1 MNTQSTLFI
10 KETILKLLG
19 AIGSEKEIKK
29 YIEKYSSPEQ
39 RFAIIK
45 VGGSVI
51 QNDLDN
57 LVTSLVFLAQVG
69 LKPVILHGA
78 GPMLSAEL
86 DSLGIKFSFIDGQRV
101 TSSEV
106 RDVAQNIFKQT
117 NQKIVEALEL
127 LGANAL
133 GLTSNIFEC
142 KMGKPELGLVG
153 EITQVNLDPI
163 NQALASSAIPVIAPI
178 GEGESEILNINADI
192 ASVELVKAMNP
203 DKVIFLSETGGI
215 FNQSNKLIE
224 TINLV
229 LEYEDLM
236 QQDWLHSGMK
246 LKLEQVKTLLD
257 HLPKTSSVSI
267 TQPIN
272 LPKELF
278 TDSGSG
284 TLVKHGYKVDQFKE
298 PNNQIQS
305 EFKLIIE
312 SSFDGQL
319 VDDFFDKSDDLQI
332 FMTACKR
339 ATIAISSEFKIPY
352 MDKFGV
358 IPNAKGEGLGAGI
371 WHEMRKTY
379 PQVFWR
385 SRASNPINKFYSSI
399 CEGCQKNSDWHVF
412 WIGISDYTL
421 LKDCIEYALN
431 KPKSVI

>member
-1 MNTQSTLFI
+1 VNSQSPLFI

-57 LVTSLVFLAQVG
+57 LVTSLVFLDQVG

-86 DSLGIKFSFIDGQRV
+86 DLLGIKFSFIDGQRV

-163 NQALASSAIPVIAPI
+163 NQALGSSAIPVIAPI
-178 GEGESEILNINADI
+178 GEGENEILNINADI

-246 LKLEQVKTLLD
+246 LKLEQVKALLD

-284 TLVKHGYKVDQFKE
+284 TLVKHGYKVDQFKL
-298 PNNQIQS
+298 PDRQIQS
-305 EFKLIIE
+305 EFKLIVE

-319 VDDFFDKSDDLQI
+319 VDDFFDKSGDLQI

-339 ATIAISSEFKIPY
+339 ATIAISNEFKIPY

-379 PQVFWR
+379 PEVFWR

-412 WIGISDYTL
+412 WIGISDYAL

>member
-1 MNTQSTLFI
+1 MNSQSPLFI

-57 LVTSLVFLAQVG
+57 LVTSLVFLDQVG

-142 KMGKPELGLVG
+142 AMGKPELGLVG

-163 NQALASSAIPVIAPI
+163 NQALGSSAIPVIAPI
-178 GEGESEILNINADI
+178 GEGENEILNINADI

-298 PNNQIQS
+298 PDRQIQS
-305 EFKLIIE
+305 EFKLIVE

-339 ATIAISSEFKIPY
+339 ATIAISNEFKIPY

>member
-1 MNTQSTLFI
+1 MNSQSPLFI

-57 LVTSLVFLAQVG
+57 LVTSLVFLDQVG

-86 DSLGIKFSFIDGQRV
+86 DLLGIKFSFIDGQRV

-106 RDVAQNIFKQT
+106 RDIAQNIFKQT

-163 NQALASSAIPVIAPI
+163 NQALGSSAIPVIAPI
-178 GEGESEILNINADI
+178 GEGENEILNINADI

-236 QQDWLHSGMK
+236 KQDWLHSGMK
-246 LKLEQVKTLLD
+246 LKLEQVKALLD

-284 TLVKHGYKVDQFKE
+284 TLVKHGYKVDQFKL
-298 PNNQIQS
+298 PDRQIQS
-305 EFKLIIE
+305 EFKLIVE

-339 ATIAISSEFKIPY
+339 ATIAISNEFKIPY

-379 PQVFWR
+379 PEVFWR

-412 WIGISDYTL
+412 WIGISDYAL

>member
-1 MNTQSTLFI
+1 MNSQSPLFI

-57 LVTSLVFLAQVG
+57 LVTSLVFLDQVG

-86 DSLGIKFSFIDGQRV
+86 DLLGIKFSFIDGQRV

-163 NQALASSAIPVIAPI
+163 NQALGSSAIPVIAPI
-178 GEGESEILNINADI
+178 GEGENEILNINADI

-236 QQDWLHSGMK
+236 RQDWLHSGMK
-246 LKLEQVKTLLD
+246 LKLEQVKVLLD

-298 PNNQIQS
+298 PDRQIQS
-305 EFKLIIE
+305 EFKLIVE

-339 ATIAISSEFKIPY
+339 ATIAISNEFKIPY

-412 WIGISDYTL
+412 WIGISDYAL

>member
-1 MNTQSTLFI
+1 MNFQSPFFI

-57 LVTSLVFLAQVG
+57 LVTSLVFLDQVG

-86 DSLGIKFSFIDGQRV
+86 DLLGIKFSFIDGQRV

-163 NQALASSAIPVIAPI
+163 NQALGSSAIPVIAPI
-178 GEGESEILNINADI
+178 GEGENEILNINADI

-246 LKLEQVKTLLD
+246 LKLEQVKALLD

-284 TLVKHGYKVDQFKE
+284 TLVKHGYKVDQFKL
-298 PNNQIQS
+298 PDRQIQS
-305 EFKLIIE
+305 EFKLIVE

-339 ATIAISSEFKIPY
+339 ATIAISNEFKIPY

-379 PQVFWR
+379 PEVFWR

-412 WIGISDYTL
+412 WIGISDYAL

>member
-1 MNTQSTLFI
+1 MNSQSPLFI

-57 LVTSLVFLAQVG
+57 LVTSLVFLDQVG

-86 DSLGIKFSFIDGQRV
+86 DLLGIKFSFIDGQRV

-163 NQALASSAIPVIAPI
+163 NQALGSSAIPVIAPI
-178 GEGESEILNINADI
+178 GEGENEILNINADI

-246 LKLEQVKTLLD
+246 LKLEQVKALLD

-267 TQPIN
+267 TKPIN

-298 PNNQIQS
+298 PDRQIQS
-305 EFKLIIE
+305 EFKLIVE

-319 VDDFFDKSDDLQI
+319 VDDFFDKSGDLQI

-339 ATIAISSEFKIPY
+339 ATIAISNEFKIPY

-379 PQVFWR
+379 PEVFWR

>member
-1 MNTQSTLFI
+1 MNSQSPLFI

-57 LVTSLVFLAQVG
+57 LVTSLVFLDQVG

-86 DSLGIKFSFIDGQRV
+86 DLLGIKFSFIDGQRV

-163 NQALASSAIPVIAPI
+163 NQALGSRAIPVIAPI
-178 GEGESEILNINADI
+178 GEGENEILNINADI

-203 DKVIFLSETGGI
+203 DNVIFLSETGGI
-215 FNQSNKLIE
+215 FNQAHKLIE

-246 LKLEQVKTLLD
+246 LKLEQVKALLD

-298 PNNQIQS
+298 PDRQIQS
-305 EFKLIIE
+305 EFKLIVE

-339 ATIAISSEFKIPY
+339 ATIAISNEFKIPY

>member
-1 MNTQSTLFI
+1 MNSQSPLFI

-57 LVTSLVFLAQVG
+57 LVTSLVFLDQVG

-86 DSLGIKFSFIDGQRV
+86 DLLGIKFSFIDGQRV

-163 NQALASSAIPVIAPI
+163 NQALGSSAIPVIAPI
-178 GEGESEILNINADI
+178 GEGENEILNINADI

-236 QQDWLHSGMK
+236 KQDWLHSGMK
-246 LKLEQVKTLLD
+246 LKLEQVKALLD

-284 TLVKHGYKVDQFKE
+284 TLVKHGYKVDQFKL
-298 PNNQIQS
+298 PDRQIQS
-305 EFKLIIE
+305 EFKLIVE

-339 ATIAISSEFKIPY
+339 ATIAISNEFKIPY

-412 WIGISDYTL
+412 WIGISDYAL

>member
-1 MNTQSTLFI
+1 MNSQSPLFI

-57 LVTSLVFLAQVG
+57 LVTSLVFLDQVG

-101 TSSEV
+101 TSAEV

-117 NQKIVEALEL
+117 NRKIVEALEL
-127 LGANAL
+127 LGATAL
-133 GLTSNIFEC
+133 GLTSKIFDC
-142 KMGKPELGLVG
+142 KIGKPELGLVG

-246 LKLEQVKTLLD
+246 LKLEQVKALLD

-339 ATIAISSEFKIPY
+339 ATIAISNEFKIPY

>member
-1 MNTQSTLFI
+1 MNSQSPLFI

-57 LVTSLVFLAQVG
+57 LVTSLVFLDQVG

-86 DSLGIKFSFIDGQRV
+86 DLLGIKFSFIDGQRV

-153 EITQVNLDPI
+153 EITQVNLDSI
-163 NQALASSAIPVIAPI
+163 NQALGSSAIPVIAPI
-178 GEGESEILNINADI
+178 GEGENEILNINADI

-246 LKLEQVKTLLD
+246 LKLEQVKALLD

-339 ATIAISSEFKIPY
+339 ATIAISNEFKIPY

>member
-1 MNTQSTLFI
+1 MNSQSPLFI
-10 KETILKLLG
+10 KETILKLLS
-19 AIGSEKEIKK
+19 AIGNEKEIKK

-57 LVTSLVFLAQVG
+57 LVTSLVFLDQVG

-86 DSLGIKFSFIDGQRV
+86 DLLGIKFSFIDGQRV

-142 KMGKPELGLVG
+142 KIGKPELGLVG
-153 EITQVNLDPI
+153 EITQVNLDLI
-163 NQALASSAIPVIAPI
+163 NQALASGAIPVIAPI

-298 PNNQIQS
+298 PDRQIQS
-305 EFKLIIE
+305 EFKLIVE

-339 ATIAISSEFKIPY
+339 ATIAISKEFKIPY

>member
-1 MNTQSTLFI
+1 MNSQSPLFI

-57 LVTSLVFLAQVG
+57 LVTSLVFLDQVG

-163 NQALASSAIPVIAPI
+163 NQALGSSAIPVIAPI
-178 GEGESEILNINADI
+178 GEGENEILNINADI

-246 LKLEQVKTLLD
+246 LKLEQVKALLD

-284 TLVKHGYKVDQFKE
+284 TLVKHGYKVDQFKL
-298 PNNQIQS
+298 PDRQIQS
-305 EFKLIIE
+305 EFKLIVE

-339 ATIAISSEFKIPY
+339 ATIAISNEFKIPY

>member
-1 MNTQSTLFI
+1 MNSQSPLFI

-57 LVTSLVFLAQVG
+57 LVTSLVFLDQVG

-86 DSLGIKFSFIDGQRV
+86 DLLGIKFSFIDGQRV

-163 NQALASSAIPVIAPI
+163 NQALGSSAIPVIAPI
-178 GEGESEILNINADI
+178 GEGENEILNINADI

-215 FNQSNKLIE
+215 FNQSHKLIE

-246 LKLEQVKTLLD
+246 LKLEQVKALLD

-284 TLVKHGYKVDQFKE
+284 TLVKHGYKVDQFKL
-298 PNNQIQS
+298 PDRQIQS
-305 EFKLIIE
+305 EFKLIVE

-339 ATIAISSEFKIPY
+339 ATIAISNEFKIPY

-379 PQVFWR
+379 PEVFWR

-412 WIGISDYTL
+412 WIGISDYAL

>member
-1 MNTQSTLFI
+1 MNSQSPLFI
-10 KETILKLLG
+10 KETILKLLS

-57 LVTSLVFLAQVG
+57 LVTSLVFLDQVG

-86 DSLGIKFSFIDGQRV
+86 DLLGIKFSFIDGQRV

-133 GLTSNIFEC
+133 GLTSDIFEC
-142 KMGKPELGLVG
+142 KIGKPELGLVG
-153 EITQVNLDPI
+153 EITQVNLDLI
-163 NQALASSAIPVIAPI
+163 NQALVSGAIPVIAPI

-246 LKLEQVKTLLD
+246 LKLEQVKALLD

-298 PNNQIQS
+298 PDRQIQS
-305 EFKLIIE
+305 EFKLIVE

-339 ATIAISSEFKIPY
+339 ATIAISNEFKIPY

-412 WIGISDYTL
+412 WIGISDYAL

>member
-1 MNTQSTLFI
+1 MNSQSPLFI

-57 LVTSLVFLAQVG
+57 LVTSLVFLDQVG

-86 DSLGIKFSFIDGQRV
+86 DLLGIKFSFIDGQRV

-163 NQALASSAIPVIAPI
+163 NQALGSSAIPVIAPI
-178 GEGESEILNINADI
+178 GEGENEILNINADI

-246 LKLEQVKTLLD
+246 LKLEQVKALLD

-284 TLVKHGYKVDQFKE
+284 TLVKHGYKVDQFKL
-298 PNNQIQS
+298 PDRQIQS
-305 EFKLIIE
+305 EFKLIVE

-319 VDDFFDKSDDLQI
+319 VDDFFDKSYDLQI

-339 ATIAISSEFKIPY
+339 ATIAISNEFKIPY

-399 CEGCQKNSDWHVF
+399 CERCQKNSDWHVF
-412 WIGISDYTL
+412 WIGISDYAL

>member
-1 MNTQSTLFI
+1 MNSQSSLFI

-57 LVTSLVFLAQVG
+57 LVTSLVFLDQVG

-86 DSLGIKFSFIDGQRV
+86 DLLGIKFSFIDGQRV

-163 NQALASSAIPVIAPI
+163 NQALGSSAIPVIAPI
-178 GEGESEILNINADI
+178 GEGENEILNINADI

-246 LKLEQVKTLLD
+246 LKLEQVKALLD

-284 TLVKHGYKVDQFKE
+284 TLVKHGYKVDQFKL
-298 PNNQIQS
+298 PDRQIQS
-305 EFKLIIE
+305 EFKLIVE

-339 ATIAISSEFKIPY
+339 ATIAISNEFKIPY

-412 WIGISDYTL
+412 WIGISDYAL

>member
-1 MNTQSTLFI
+1 MNFQSPFFI

-57 LVTSLVFLAQVG
+57 LVTSLVFLDQVG

-86 DSLGIKFSFIDGQRV
+86 DLLGIKFSFIDGQRV

-127 LGANAL
+127 PGANAL

-163 NQALASSAIPVIAPI
+163 NQALGSSAIPVIAPI
-178 GEGESEILNINADI
+178 GEGENEILNINADI

-203 DKVIFLSETGGI
+203 DKVIFLSESGGI

-284 TLVKHGYKVDQFKE
+284 TLVKHGYKVDQFKL
-298 PNNQIQS
+298 PDRQIQS
-305 EFKLIIE
+305 EFKLIVE

-339 ATIAISSEFKIPY
+339 ATIAISNEFKIPY

-379 PQVFWR
+379 PEVFWR

-412 WIGISDYTL
+412 WIGISDYAL

>member
-1 MNTQSTLFI
+1 MNSQSPLFI
-10 KETILKLLG
+10 KETILKLLV

-57 LVTSLVFLAQVG
+57 LVTSLVFLDQVG

-86 DSLGIKFSFIDGQRV
+86 DLLGIKFSFIDGQRV

-163 NQALASSAIPVIAPI
+163 NQALGSSAIPVIAPI
-178 GEGESEILNINADI
+178 GEGENEILNINADI

-229 LEYEDLM
+229 LDYEDLM
-236 QQDWLHSGMK
+236 QQDWLHCGMK
-246 LKLEQVKTLLD
+246 LKLEQVKILLD

-284 TLVKHGYKVDQFKE
+284 TLVKHGYKVDQFKL
-298 PNNQIQS
+298 PDRQIQS
-305 EFKLIIE
+305 EFKLIVE

-339 ATIAISSEFKIPY
+339 ATIAISNEFKIPY

-412 WIGISDYTL
+412 WIGISDYAL

>member
-1 MNTQSTLFI
+1 MNSQSPLFI
-10 KETILKLLG
+10 KETILKLLS

-57 LVTSLVFLAQVG
+57 LVTSLVFLDQVG

-86 DSLGIKFSFIDGQRV
+86 DLLGIKFSFIDGQRV

-163 NQALASSAIPVIAPI
+163 NQALGSSAIPVIAPI
-178 GEGESEILNINADI
+178 GEGENEILNINADI

-246 LKLEQVKTLLD
+246 LKLEQVKALLD

-298 PNNQIQS
+298 PDRQIQS
-305 EFKLIIE
+305 EFKLIVE

-339 ATIAISSEFKIPY
+339 ATIAISNEFKIPY

>member
-1 MNTQSTLFI
+1 MNSQSPLFI

-57 LVTSLVFLAQVG
+57 LVTSLVFLDQVG

-86 DSLGIKFSFIDGQRV
+86 DLLGIKFSFIDGQRV

-163 NQALASSAIPVIAPI
+163 NQALGSSAIPVIAPI
-178 GEGESEILNINADI
+178 GEGENEILNINADI

-246 LKLEQVKTLLD
+246 LKLEQVKALLD

-298 PNNQIQS
+298 PDRQIQS
-305 EFKLIIE
+305 EFKLIVE

-339 ATIAISSEFKIPY
+339 ATIAISNEFKIPY

-412 WIGISDYTL
+412 WIGISDYAL

>member
-1 MNTQSTLFI
+1 MNSQSPLFI
-10 KETILKLLG
+10 KETILKLLS

-57 LVTSLVFLAQVG
+57 LVTSLVFLDQVG

-86 DSLGIKFSFIDGQRV
+86 DLLGIKFSFIDGQRV

-142 KMGKPELGLVG
+142 KIGKPELGLVG
-153 EITQVNLDPI
+153 EITQVNLDLI
-163 NQALASSAIPVIAPI
+163 NQALVSGAIPVIAPI

-298 PNNQIQS
+298 PDRQIQS
-305 EFKLIIE
+305 EFKLIVE

-339 ATIAISSEFKIPY
+339 ATIAISKEFKIPY

-358 IPNAKGEGLGAGI
+358 IPDAKGEGLGAGI

>member
-1 MNTQSTLFI
+1 MNSQSPLFI

-57 LVTSLVFLAQVG
+57 LVTSLVFLDQVG

-86 DSLGIKFSFIDGQRV
+86 DLLGIKFSFIDGQRV

-163 NQALASSAIPVIAPI
+163 NQALGSSAIPVIAPI
-178 GEGESEILNINADI
+178 GEGENEILNINADI

-229 LEYEDLM
+229 LDYEDLM

-246 LKLEQVKTLLD
+246 LKLEQVKILLD

-284 TLVKHGYKVDQFKE
+284 TLVKHGYKVDQFKL
-298 PNNQIQS
+298 PDRQIQS
-305 EFKLIIE
+305 EFKLIVE

-339 ATIAISSEFKIPY
+339 ATIAISNEFKIPY

-412 WIGISDYTL
+412 WIGISDYAL

>member
-1 MNTQSTLFI
+1 MNSQSPLFI

-57 LVTSLVFLAQVG
+57 LVTSLVFLDQVG

-163 NQALASSAIPVIAPI
+163 NQALGSSAIPVIAPI
-178 GEGESEILNINADI
+178 GEGENEILNINADI

-246 LKLEQVKTLLD
+246 LKLEQVKALLD

-298 PNNQIQS
+298 LS
-305 EFKLIIE
+305 LIHI
-312 SSFDGQL
+312 
-319 VDDFFDKSDDLQI
+319 
-332 FMTACKR
+332 
-339 ATIAISSEFKIPY
+339 
-352 MDKFGV
+352 
-358 IPNAKGEGLGAGI
+358 
-371 WHEMRKTY
+371 
-379 PQVFWR
+379 
-385 SRASNPINKFYSSI
+385 
-399 CEGCQKNSDWHVF
+399 
-412 WIGISDYTL
+412 
-421 LKDCIEYALN
+421 
-431 KPKSVI
+431 

>member
-1 MNTQSTLFI
+1 MNSQSPLFI

-57 LVTSLVFLAQVG
+57 LVTSLVFLDQVG

-86 DSLGIKFSFIDGQRV
+86 DLLGIKFSFIDGQRV

-163 NQALASSAIPVIAPI
+163 NQALGSSAIPVIAPI
-178 GEGESEILNINADI
+178 GEGENEILNINADI

-246 LKLEQVKTLLD
+246 LKLEQVKALLD

-284 TLVKHGYKVDQFKE
+284 TLVKHGYKVDQFKL
-298 PNNQIQS
+298 PDRQIQS
-305 EFKLIIE
+305 EFKLIVE

-339 ATIAISSEFKIPY
+339 ATIAISNEFKIPY
-352 MDKFGV
+352 MDKFGD

-379 PQVFWR
+379 PEVFWR

-412 WIGISDYTL
+412 WIGISDYAL

>member
-1 MNTQSTLFI
+1 MNSQSPLFI

-57 LVTSLVFLAQVG
+57 LVTSLVFLDQVG

-86 DSLGIKFSFIDGQRV
+86 DLLGIKFSFIDGQRV

-163 NQALASSAIPVIAPI
+163 NQALESSAIPVIAPI
-178 GEGESEILNINADI
+178 GEGENEILNINADI

-246 LKLEQVKTLLD
+246 LKLEQVKALLD

-284 TLVKHGYKVDQFKE
+284 TLVKHGYKVDQFKL
-298 PNNQIQS
+298 PDRQIQS
-305 EFKLIIE
+305 EFKLIVE

-339 ATIAISSEFKIPY
+339 ATIAISNEFKIPY

-412 WIGISDYTL
+412 WIGISDYAL

>member
-1 MNTQSTLFI
+1 MNSQSPLFI

-57 LVTSLVFLAQVG
+57 LVTSLVFLDQVG

-86 DSLGIKFSFIDGQRV
+86 DLLGIKFSFIDGQRV

-163 NQALASSAIPVIAPI
+163 NQALGSSAIPVIAPI
-178 GEGESEILNINADI
+178 GEGENEILNINADI

-246 LKLEQVKTLLD
+246 LKLEQVKALLD

-298 PNNQIQS
+298 PDRQIQS
-305 EFKLIIE
+305 EFKLIVE

-339 ATIAISSEFKIPY
+339 ATIAISNEFKIPY

-358 IPNAKGEGLGAGI
+358 IPDAKGEGLGAGI